1 MKKQG
6 LYAAAC
12 VLLLLVLCFCV
23 PDGQI
28 LWEAGDALYTDS
40 ELPALQWSF
49 VPYGTGVAVS
59 AAIAWMIAVALDRK
73 KTAVSG
79 ALRWF
84 AWALLLGIVLS
95 RLLYCVVDTAYYN
108 PKWLARLAALRIWDG
123 GMAMTGAVLG
133 MLLACK
139 LAPEGMAI
147 APAAAPLFIAGA
159 RFSEVFSQVGYG
171 PSVYFEG
178 FMARQVGYAVR
189 LNVSVLE
196 GAMALVIFTLVL
208 LLPRWAKRRG
218 LALTDGRRM
227 CAFLILYGITQL
239 LMESLRKDRHMI
251 WGFTKAQQI
260 MAILIVLG
268 VLLALSAGKAA
279 KRRTFIT
286 TLCAVAP
293 LVGLEFALDRADV
306 SIWLLY
312 SAYIII
318 LAAYMTA
325 AYRIFVRSLEHQA

>member
-1 MKKQG
+1 MKKPG
-6 LYAAAC
+6 LCAAVC

-40 ELPALQWSF
+40 ELPAPQWRF
-49 VPYGTGVAVS
+49 LPYGTGLAVS
-59 AAIAWMIAVALDRK
+59 AAIAWMVSFVLEKKKIALA
-73 KTAVSG
+73 G

-84 AWALLLGIVLS
+84 AWALVLGVVLS
-95 RLLYCVVDTAYYN
+95 RLLYCVIDTAYYN

-139 LAPEGMAI
+139 MEPEGKAI

-159 RFSEVFSQVGYG
+159 RFSEVFTQVGYG

-189 LNVSVLE
+189 LNVSILE
-196 GAMALVIFTLVL
+196 GLTALIIFALVL
-208 LLPRWAKRRG
+208 LLPRWAKRRK
-218 LALTDGRRM
+218 LALTDGRRV
-227 CAFLILYGITQL
+227 CAFLILYGITQI
-239 LMESLRKDRHMI
+239 LMESLRRDRHMI

-260 MAILIVLG
+260 MAILIVLA
-268 VLLALSAGKAA
+268 VLMTLSAGKQA
-279 KRRTFIT
+279 KRRTFVT

-306 SIWLLY
+306 PILLLY
-312 SAYIII
+312 SAYLII

-325 AYRIFVRSLEHQA
+325 AYRIFVRSFERQA